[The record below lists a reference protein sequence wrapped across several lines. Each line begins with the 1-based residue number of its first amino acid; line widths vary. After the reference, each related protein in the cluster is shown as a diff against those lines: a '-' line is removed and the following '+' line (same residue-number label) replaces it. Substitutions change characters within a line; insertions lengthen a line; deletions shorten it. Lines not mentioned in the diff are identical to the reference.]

1 MIRRIAL
8 SLLISCFCFYLTQA
22 QNKPIEVSILF
33 YNVENLFDTVNNP
46 DTEDDAFTPEGD
58 MHWTQKR
65 LHAKLLNISKVILSA
80 SGWNPPAVAG
90 LCEVENRQ
98 VLDQLIYATPLNNFQ
113 YKFIHKESPD
123 HRGIDV
129 ALLYRPDVFNPVEYE
144 SYSLTDD
151 ENSEIRTR
159 EILYVKGILAG
170 DTAHLFVNHWLSRF
184 SGLLETTHLRVAS
197 AKLLKQ
203 KIAKLQQSY
212 ANPKIII
219 MGDFNDS
226 PEEESISLVLGAK
239 KPDKTATPN
248 EIYNLMANEK
258 TNESGTL
265 KYQSQWYTFDQ
276 FMVSGSLLTGD
287 NGLFVKKAAVTIV
300 NLPYLLKKD
309 EKYGG
314 TKPFRTYYG
323 FQYNGGFSDH
333 LPVLLNLEIRN

>member
-151 ENSEIRTR
+151 ENSEIKTR
-159 EILYVKGILAG
+159 EILYVKGEMLN
-170 DTAHLFVNHWLSRF
+170 DTVHLFVNHWPSRF
-184 SGLLETTHLRVAS
+184 SGILETYSFRIAS

-203 KIAKLQQSY
+203 KVAELQTKY
-212 ANPKIII
+212 LNPKIVI
-219 MGDFNDS
+219 MGDFNDN
-226 PEEESISLVLGAK
+226 PEDESILSILGAK
-239 KPDKTATPN
+239 KLISLFEPH
-248 EIYNLMANEK
+248 EIYNLMQGHK
-258 TNESGTL
+258 KVKSGTL

-276 FMVSGSLLTGD
+276 FMVTGNFFID
-287 NGLFVKKAAVTIV
+287 CTGISISQTGASII
-300 NLPYLLKKD
+300 NLPYLLEKD
-309 EKYGG
+309 AKFGG
-314 TKPFRTYYG
+314 LKPFRTYHG